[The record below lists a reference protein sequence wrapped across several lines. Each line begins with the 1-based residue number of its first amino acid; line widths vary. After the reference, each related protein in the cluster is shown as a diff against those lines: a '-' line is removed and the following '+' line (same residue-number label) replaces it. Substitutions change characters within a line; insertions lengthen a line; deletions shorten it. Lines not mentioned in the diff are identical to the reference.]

1 MTDIER
7 DAARYRWIKAAPRLR
22 IERMPDSHFWI
33 SAETGKKYSVTHS
46 LSAFDTGFSGLP
58 TLDELVDQ
66 AMEMYPIPDEMKT
79 KSPVEQAYKDWW
91 GEYPETG
98 DWDATDDARWLGFR
112 AGYHMAYQEKVT
124 TWEPTPQTP
133 NEIEQG
139 LKNAFKAAKEAGVF
153 DDLPSD
159 KKQRILH
166 QSKQVA
172 SYMEMRNQPFWP
184 RLGSKVG
191 SYNLGPVEIANILE
205 LIAEEVEHRGTID
218 YDRDPGETAE
228 WLMHEAQSARQ
239 SMNP

>member
-1 MTDIER
+1 MADIER

-33 SAETGKKYSVTHS
+33 SAETGKKYSVTHC

-66 AMEMYPIPDEMKT
+66 AMEMYPIPDEVK
-79 KSPVEQAYKDWW
+79 P
-91 GEYPETG
+91 
-98 DWDATDDARWLGFR
+98 
-112 AGYHMAYQEKVT
+112 
-124 TWEPTPQTP
+124 
-133 NEIEQG
+133 
-139 LKNAFKAAKEAGVF
+139 
-153 DDLPSD
+153 
-159 KKQRILH
+159 KQREDLWRRI
-166 QSKQVA
+166 
-172 SYMEMRNQPFWP
+172 
-184 RLGSKVG
+184 GSKAG